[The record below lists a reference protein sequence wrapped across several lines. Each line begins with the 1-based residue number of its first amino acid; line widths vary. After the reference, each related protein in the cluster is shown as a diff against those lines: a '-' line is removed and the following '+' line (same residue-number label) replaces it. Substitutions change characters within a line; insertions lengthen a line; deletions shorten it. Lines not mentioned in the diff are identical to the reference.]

1 VRCDLLIGW
10 GNPLRGDDGVGQA
23 IAAAVERWGQ
33 PELVVVEA
41 VQLTPEL
48 APLLAAAR
56 RVLFVDAEAGAAAV
70 TGGWRLEPVQP
81 LEPVP
86 PLEPGGTTAAWSS
99 PPLSHHASPGVLL
112 MLAETLY
119 GRRPPAWQLLV
130 AAHACGFGSGLSPA
144 TEALL
149 PGALAAVRLWC
160 GDA

>member
-1 VRCDLLIGW
+1 MRCDLLIGW

-33 PELVVVEA
+33 PQLEVVEA

-48 APLLAAAR
+48 APLLVAAR

-70 TGGWRLEPVQP
+70 TGGWRLEPV
-81 LEPVP
+81 P
-86 PLEPGGTTAAWSS
+86 PLEPGVTTAAWSS
-99 PPLSHHASPGVLL
+99 QPLSHHASPGVLL

-149 PGALAAVRLWC
+149 PGALAAVRCWC

>member
-1 VRCDLLIGW
+1 MRCDLLIGW

-23 IAAAVERWGQ
+23 IAAAVERWGLPQ
-33 PELVVVEA
+33 LAVVEA

-70 TGGWRLEPVQP
+70 TGGWRLEPV
-81 LEPVP
+81 P
-86 PLEPGGTTAAWSS
+86 PLDPGVTTAAWSS
-99 PPLSHHASPGVLL
+99 QPLSHHASPGVLL

-119 GRRPPAWQLLV
+119 GRQPPALQLLV

>member
-1 VRCDLLIGW
+1 VSGDLLIGW

-33 PELVVVEA
+33 PQLEVVEA

-56 RVLFVDAEAGAAAV
+56 RVLFVDAESGAAAV
-70 TGGWRLEPVQP
+70 TGGWRLEPV
-81 LEPVP
+81 P
-86 PLEPGGTTAAWSS
+86 PLEPGRTTAALSS
-99 PPLSHHASPGVLL
+99 QPLSHHASPGVLL

>member
-1 VRCDLLIGW
+1 MNGDLLIGW

-23 IAAAVERWGQ
+23 IATAVERWGQ
-33 PELVVVEA
+33 PKLEVVEA

-56 RVLFVDAEAGAAAV
+56 RVLFVDAAAGAAAV
-70 TGGWRLEPVQP
+70 TGGWRLEPV
-81 LEPVP
+81 P
-86 PLEPGGTTAAWSS
+86 PLDPAVTTAAWSS
-99 PPLSHHASPGVLL
+99 QPLSHHASPGVLL

-144 TEALL
+144 TKALL
-149 PGALAAVRLWC
+149 PGALAAVRGWC

>member
-1 VRCDLLIGW
+1 MSVDLLIGW

-23 IAAAVERWGQ
+23 IAAAVQRWGQ
-33 PELVVVEA
+33 PQLEVVEA

-70 TGGWRLEPVQP
+70 TGGWRLEPV
-81 LEPVP
+81 P
-86 PLEPGGTTAAWSS
+86 PLESGVTTAAWSS
-99 PPLSHHASPGVLL
+99 QPLSHHASPAVLL

>member
-1 VRCDLLIGW
+1 VSGDLLIGW

-33 PELVVVEA
+33 PQLEVVEA

-48 APLLAAAR
+48 APLLAVAR
-56 RVLFVDAEAGAAAV
+56 RVLFVDAAAGAAAV
-70 TGGWRLEPVQP
+70 TGGWR

-99 PPLSHHASPGVLL
+99 QPLSHHASPGVLL

>member
-1 VRCDLLIGW
+1 MSGDLLIGW

-33 PELVVVEA
+33 PQLEVVEA

-56 RVLFVDAEAGAAAV
+56 RVLFVDAEAGAAAI
-70 TGGWRLEPVQP
+70 TGGWR

-86 PLEPGGTTAAWSS
+86 PLEPGVTTAAWSS
-99 PPLSHHASPGVLL
+99 QPLSHHASPAVLL

-130 AAHACGFGSGLSPA
+130 AAHACGFGSGLSPG

>member
-1 VRCDLLIGW
+1 MSGDLLIGW

-33 PELVVVEA
+33 PQLEVVEA

-56 RVLFVDAEAGAAAV
+56 RVLFVDGEAGAAAV
-70 TGGWRLEPVQP
+70 TGGWRLEPV
-81 LEPVP
+81 P
-86 PLEPGGTTAAWSS
+86 PLEPGGTTAALSS
-99 PPLSHHASPGVLL
+99 QPLSHHASPGVLL

-130 AAHACGFGSGLSPA
+130 AAHAYGFGSGLSPA

>member
-1 VRCDLLIGW
+1 VSGDLLIGW

-33 PELVVVEA
+33 PQLEVVEA

-56 RVLFVDAEAGAAAV
+56 RVLFVDGEAGAAAV
-70 TGGWRLEPVQP
+70 TGGWRLEPV
-81 LEPVP
+81 P
-86 PLEPGGTTAAWSS
+86 PLEPGGTTAALSS
-99 PPLSHHASPGVLL
+99 QPLSHHASPGVLL

>member
-1 VRCDLLIGW
+1 MSGDLLIGW

-33 PELVVVEA
+33 PQLEVVEA

-70 TGGWRLEPVQP
+70 SGGWRLEPVP
-81 LEPVP
+81 PWEPRGP
-86 PLEPGGTTAAWSS
+86 TAAWSS
-99 PPLSHHASPGVLL
+99 QPLSHHASPGVLL

-130 AAHACGFGSGLSPA
+130 AAHACGFGSGLSSA

>member
-1 VRCDLLIGW
+1 VSGDLLIGW

-33 PELVVVEA
+33 PQLEVVEA

-70 TGGWRLEPVQP
+70 TGGWRLEPV
-81 LEPVP
+81 P

-99 PPLSHHASPGVLL
+99 QALSHHASPGVLL

>member
-1 VRCDLLIGW
+1 MSGDLLIGW

-33 PELVVVEA
+33 PELEVVEA

-56 RVLFVDAEAGAAAV
+56 RVLFVDAEAGGAAAV
-70 TGGWRLEPVQP
+70 TGGWRLEPVP
-81 LEPVP
+81 L
-86 PLEPGGTTAAWSS
+86 LEPGGTTAAWSS
-99 PPLSHHASPGVLL
+99 QPLSHHASPGLLL
-112 MLAETLY
+112 MLAESLY

-130 AAHACGFGSGLSPA
+130 AAHACDFGSGLSPA

>member
-56 RVLFVDAEAGAAAV
+56 RVLFVDAEAGAAAIN
-70 TGGWRLEPVQP
+70 GGWR

-86 PLEPGGTTAAWSS
+86 PLEPGATTAALSS
-99 PPLSHHASPGVLL
+99 QPLSHHASPGVLL

>member
-1 VRCDLLIGW
+1 VNGDLLIGW

-23 IAAAVERWGQ
+23 IAAAVERWRQ
-33 PELVVVEA
+33 PQLEVVEA

-70 TGGWRLEPVQP
+70 TGGWRLEPV
-81 LEPVP
+81 P

-99 PPLSHHASPGVLL
+99 QPLSHHASPDVLL

-130 AAHACGFGSGLSPA
+130 AAHACGFGCGLSPA

-149 PGALAAVRLWC
+149 PGALAAVRFWC

>member
-1 VRCDLLIGW
+1 MSGDLLIGW

-33 PELVVVEA
+33 PQLAVVEA

-48 APLLAAAR
+48 APLLAVAR
-56 RVLFVDAEAGAAAV
+56 RVLFVDGEAGAAAV
-70 TGGWRLEPVQP
+70 TGGWRLEPV
-81 LEPVP
+81 V

-99 PPLSHHASPGVLL
+99 QPLSHHASPAVLL

-130 AAHACGFGSGLSPA
+130 TAHACGFGCGLSPA

>member
-1 VRCDLLIGW
+1 MSGDLLIGW
-10 GNPLRGDDGVGQA
+10 GNPLRGDDGVGQT
-23 IAAAVERWGQ
+23 IAAALERWGQ
-33 PELVVVEA
+33 PQLTVVEA

-56 RVLFVDAEAGAAAV
+56 RVLFVDAAAGAAAV
-70 TGGWRLEPVQP
+70 TGGWRLQ
-81 LEPVP
+81 PVP

-99 PPLSHHASPGVLL
+99 QPLSHHASPGVLL

-130 AAHACGFGSGLSPA
+130 AAHACGFGCGLSPA

>member
-1 VRCDLLIGW
+1 MSGDLLIGW

-33 PELVVVEA
+33 PELEVVEA

-81 LEPVP
+81 LEP
-86 PLEPGGTTAAWSS
+86 GGTTAAWSS
-99 PPLSHHASPGVLL
+99 PPLSHQASPGVLL

-149 PGALAAVRLWC
+149 PGALAAVRCWC

>member
-1 VRCDLLIGW
+1 MSGDLLIGW

-33 PELVVVEA
+33 PQLAVVEA

-56 RVLFVDAEAGAAAV
+56 RVLFVDAEAGAAAI
-70 TGGWRLEPVQP
+70 TGGWR

-99 PPLSHHASPGVLL
+99 QPLSHHASPGVLL

>member
-1 VRCDLLIGW
+1 MSGDLLIGW

-33 PELVVVEA
+33 PQLEVVEA

-70 TGGWRLEPVQP
+70 TGGWRLEPV
-81 LEPVP
+81 P
-86 PLEPGGTTAAWSS
+86 PLEPGGTTATWSS
-99 PPLSHHASPGVLL
+99 QPLSHHASPGVLL

>member
-1 VRCDLLIGW
+1 MSGDLLIGW

-33 PELVVVEA
+33 PQLEVVEA

-48 APLLAAAR
+48 APLLAVAR
-56 RVLFVDAEAGAAAV
+56 RVLFVDAAAGAAAV
-70 TGGWRLEPVQP
+70 TGGWRLQ
-81 LEPVP
+81 PVP
-86 PLEPGGTTAAWSS
+86 PFAPGGTTAAWSS
-99 PPLSHHASPGVLL
+99 QSLSHHASPGVLL

>member
-1 VRCDLLIGW
+1 MRCDLLIGW

-70 TGGWRLEPVQP
+70 TGGWRLEPV
-81 LEPVP
+81 V

>member
-1 VRCDLLIGW
+1 VSGDLLIGW

-33 PELVVVEA
+33 PQLEVVEV

-56 RVLFVDAEAGAAAV
+56 RVLFVDAAAGAAAV
-70 TGGWRLEPVQP
+70 TGGWRLQ
-81 LEPVP
+81 PVP

-99 PPLSHHASPGVLL
+99 QPLSHHASPGVLL

-130 AAHACGFGSGLSPA
+130 AAHACGFGCGLSPA

>member
-1 VRCDLLIGW
+1 VSGDLLIGW

-23 IAAAVERWGQ
+23 IAAAVEGWGQ
-33 PELVVVEA
+33 PELEVVAA

-70 TGGWRLEPVQP
+70 TGGWRLEPIQP
-81 LEPVP
+81 LDTGV
-86 PLEPGGTTAAWSS
+86 TTAAWSS
-99 PPLSHHASPGVLL
+99 QPLSHHASPGVLL
-112 MLAETLY
+112 MFAETLY

-149 PGALAAVRLWC
+149 PGALAAVRGWC

>member
-1 VRCDLLIGW
+1 VSGDLLIGW

-33 PELVVVEA
+33 PQLVVVEA

-130 AAHACGFGSGLSPA
+130 AAHECGFGSGLSPA

>member
-1 VRCDLLIGW
+1 MSGDLLIGW

-33 PELVVVEA
+33 PQLVVEAA

-70 TGGWRLEPVQP
+70 TGGWRLEPV
-81 LEPVP
+81 P

-99 PPLSHHASPGVLL
+99 QPLSHHASPGVLL

>member
-1 VRCDLLIGW
+1 VSGDLLIGW

-33 PELVVVEA
+33 PQLEVVEA

-56 RVLFVDAEAGAAAV
+56 RVLFVDAEAGAAAI
-70 TGGWRLEPVQP
+70 TGGWR

-86 PLEPGGTTAAWSS
+86 PLEPGVTTAAWSS
-99 PPLSHHASPGVLL
+99 QPLSHHASPGVLL

-130 AAHACGFGSGLSPA
+130 AAHACGFGCGLSPA

>member
-1 VRCDLLIGW
+1 MRCDLLIGW

-33 PELVVVEA
+33 PQLEVVEA

-70 TGGWRLEPVQP
+70 TGGWRLEPV
-81 LEPVP
+81 P
-86 PLEPGGTTAAWSS
+86 PLEPGVTTAAWSS
-99 PPLSHHASPGVLL
+99 QPLSHHASPAVLL

>member
-1 VRCDLLIGW
+1 VSGDLLIGW

-33 PELVVVEA
+33 PQLEVVEA

-56 RVLFVDAEAGAAAV
+56 RVLFVDGEAGAAAV
-70 TGGWRLEPVQP
+70 TGGWRLEPVVP
-81 LEPVP
+81 LK
-86 PLEPGGTTAAWSS
+86 PGVTTAAWSS
-99 PPLSHHASPGVLL
+99 QPLSHHASPGVLL

>member
-1 VRCDLLIGW
+1 MSGDLLIGW

-33 PELVVVEA
+33 PQLAVVEA

-48 APLLAAAR
+48 APLLAGAR
-56 RVLFVDAEAGAAAV
+56 RVLFVDAEAGAAAI
-70 TGGWRLEPVQP
+70 TGGWR

-99 PPLSHHASPGVLL
+99 QPLSHHASPGVML

-130 AAHACGFGSGLSPA
+130 AAHACGFGCGLSPA

>member
-1 VRCDLLIGW
+1 MRCDLLIGW

-33 PELVVVEA
+33 PQLEVVEA

-56 RVLFVDAEAGAAAV
+56 RVLFVDAAAGAAAV
-70 TGGWRLEPVQP
+70 TGGWRLEPV
-81 LEPVP
+81 P
-86 PLEPGGTTAAWSS
+86 PLEPGVTTAAWSS
-99 PPLSHHASPGVLL
+99 QPLSHHASPAVLL

>member
-1 VRCDLLIGW
+1 MSGDLLIGW

-23 IAAAVERWGQ
+23 IAAAVKRWGQ
-33 PELVVVEA
+33 PQLEVVEA

-81 LEPVP
+81 LEPGV
-86 PLEPGGTTAAWSS
+86 TTAAWSS
-99 PPLSHHASPGVLL
+99 QPLSHHACPGVLL

>member
-1 VRCDLLIGW
+1 VSGDLLIGW

-33 PELVVVEA
+33 PQLEVVEA

-56 RVLFVDAEAGAAAV
+56 RVLFVDAEAGAAAI
-70 TGGWRLEPVQP
+70 TGGWR

-86 PLEPGGTTAAWSS
+86 PLEPGGTTAAWLSQ
-99 PPLSHHASPGVLL
+99 PLSHHASPGVLL

-130 AAHACGFGSGLSPA
+130 TAHACGFGSGLSPA

>member
-1 VRCDLLIGW
+1 MSGDLLIGW

-33 PELVVVEA
+33 PQLEVVEA

-70 TGGWRLEPVQP
+70 TGGWRLEPV
-81 LEPVP
+81 P
-86 PLEPGGTTAAWSS
+86 PLEPGVTTSAWSS
-99 PPLSHHASPGVLL
+99 QPLSHHASPGVLL

>member
-1 VRCDLLIGW
+1 MSGDLLIGW

-23 IAAAVERWGQ
+23 IAAAVERWRQ
-33 PELVVVEA
+33 PQLEVVEA

-56 RVLFVDAEAGAAAV
+56 RVLFVDSEAGAAAV
-70 TGGWRLEPVQP
+70 TGGWRLEPV
-81 LEPVP
+81 V

-99 PPLSHHASPGVLL
+99 QPLSHHASPGVLL

>member
-1 VRCDLLIGW
+1 MRCDLLIGW

-23 IAAAVERWGQ
+23 IAAAVERWRQ
-33 PELVVVEA
+33 PQLAVVEA

-56 RVLFVDAEAGAAAV
+56 RVLFVDAEAGAAAI
-70 TGGWRLEPVQP
+70 TGGWRLEQ
-81 LEPVP
+81 VP
-86 PLEPGGTTAAWSS
+86 PLEPWGTTAAWSS
-99 PPLSHHASPGVLL
+99 QPLSHHASPGVLL